1 MYSSHNST
9 KPTEPQAQTPPQ
21 DSPAPAAAAAAGGEA
36 SGLNIDDS
44 LIESN
49 WDTVTDK

>member
-1 MYSSHNST
+1 MSSSNNST

-21 DSPAPAAAAAAGGEA
+21 DSPAPAAAAGGEA
-36 SGLNIDDS
+36 SGLNIDEG